1 MELTGLPGIGLNT
14 AEKIVARRP
23 FSTIDELREINGIG
37 EVVFERIAPFIHV
50 TPIQLDS
57 GELIEEQITSETSIV
72 EEADAPDLEMA
83 PEEISQAAS
92 QVFTSPVQP

>member
-1 MELTGLPGIGLNT
+1 MSEDHESLDINSAELVELTGLPGIGHNT

-37 EVVFERIAPFIHV
+37 DVVFERIAPFIHV

-57 GELIEEQITSETSIV
+57 GELFEEQIISETPVV
-72 EEADAPDLEMA
+72 EEAQYP
-83 PEEISQAAS
+83 
-92 QVFTSPVQP
+92 